1 MLKDDITLC
10 GAVCVWFSKEPRPWA
25 SGRFINCKWDVDELE
40 AQKDSIEADKRER
53 KTKDEERKQ
62 AASAATASWARTS

>member
-1 MLKDDITLC
+1 MLLVDRSVRRLANDLCVVLKDDITLC

-40 AQKDSIEADKRER
+40 AQNDSIVGEDKLKFRMVV
-53 KTKDEERKQ
+53 
-62 AASAATASWARTS
+62 

>member
-1 MLKDDITLC
+1 MTERERLANNLCVVLKDDITLC

-40 AQKDSIEADKRER
+40 AQKDSIVGEDKLKFRMVV
-53 KTKDEERKQ
+53 
-62 AASAATASWARTS
+62 